1 MPCYRRMHPWSM
13 VGRMAGE
20 TELSDLL
27 VAVAKGDRAALRAIY
42 VRQSTRLFGVA
53 MAILRDRAAA
63 SDVLQEAFLKVWER
77 ARQFDPARGSAEAWL
92 GSIVRYAALDVARVR
107 GREMPTD
114 DPNLGDTAID
124 PDALD
129 ALLASESGKRLR
141 ACLAQLEPKNRQG
154 IVLAFVHGLSHPEV
168 ASRLDQPLGTVK
180 SWIRRGLASLRECMA

>member
-1 MPCYRRMHPWSM
+1 
-13 VGRMAGE
+13 MAGE
-20 TELSDLL
+20 TELTDLL
-27 VAVAKGDRAALRAIY
+27 MAVAKGDRAALRAIY

-77 ARQFDPARGSAEAWL
+77 ARQFDPARGNAEAWL
-92 GSIVRYAALDVARVR
+92 GSIVRHAALDVARVR

-114 DPNLGDTAID
+114 DPTLGDTAID

-141 ACLAQLEPKNRQG
+141 ACLAQLEPKNRRG

-168 ASRLDQPLGTVK
+168 AARLDQPLGTVK